1 MFEYKLQ
8 IGCLLVILYFIV
20 SYLRES
26 QSRKVPRNKYF
37 GIILFFAPC
46 AVIFDGITSW
56 TVNHLEQVPLAL
68 NQFLHGCFFVSA
80 NVVIIYYF
88 LYLVQQTIGIKNKR
102 RRNLFLIPGGISL
115 LGTVLFLN
123 RLDYIKGDTTNYS
136 MGISVVFCYA
146 SLLIHLV
153 ILFILVCIHRRT
165 LERRKIV
172 GVIVPMILMI
182 GCLLTQIFYPECLIS
197 ALLATFA
204 VIGIYV
210 GFENPSI
217 RRIEVYNSEM
227 VTAFAT
233 LVENRDNSTGGHI
246 RRTRDYVRI
255 LLDEM
260 KNKPEYRTVLTKD
273 YIKNVIEAAPMHDIG
288 KIAIPDYILQKPG
301 RLTDEEYTIMKTHSA
316 IGGKIIKETFSGLDD
331 TEYEQI
337 AYEVARFHHEKWNGK
352 GYPDGLKE
360 KQIPLHARIM
370 AIADVFDAVS
380 AKRCYRDAM
389 PIEKCFRI
397 MEEGRGT
404 DFDPELT
411 DLFLGAKSKVL
422 EYYEKDEQK
431 GL

>member
-1 MFEYKLQ
+1 MNQ
-8 IGCLLVILYFIV
+8 
-20 SYLRES
+20 
-26 QSRKVPRNKYF
+26 
-37 GIILFFAPC
+37 
-46 AVIFDGITSW
+46 
-56 TVNHLEQVPLAL
+56 LE
-68 NQFLHGCFFVSA
+68 
-80 NVVIIYYF
+80 
-88 LYLVQQTIGIKNKR
+88 
-102 RRNLFLIPGGISL
+102 
-115 LGTVLFLN
+115 
-123 RLDYIKGDTTNYS
+123 YIKGDTTNYS

-153 ILFILVCIHRRT
+153 LLFILVCIHRRT

-172 GVIVPMILMI
+172 GVIVPMLLMI

-331 TEYEQI
+331 PEYEQI